1 MLFLNRLSFL
11 GKYYEFIIIATISLD
26 GRLSNADVGQR
37 SEDGASLQILV
48 FKNTF
53 PASANSPYFVDSLTV
68 VKRKIYTKLIVAL
81 SFKILQQ
88 KLL

>member
-1 MLFLNRLSFL
+1 MLFSNRPSFSE
-11 GKYYEFIIIATISLD
+11 KYYEFVIVATICLD
-26 GRLSNADVGQR
+26 GRPSNADVGQR

-68 VKRKIYTKLIVAL
+68 VKRKIYTK
-81 SFKILQQ
+81 
-88 KLL
+88 